1 MKLLYGEQWKGA
13 RSQDRN
19 ITGGRGEALSMGAT
33 ASAVQV
39 NTDTTSSLLF
49 VFGLVLFFFLDSK
62 SAFAPPTPLN
72 IWLLKSLYTS

>member
-49 VFGLVLFFFLDSK
+49 VFGLVLG
-62 SAFAPPTPLN
+62 
-72 IWLLKSLYTS
+72 W

>member
-49 VFGLVLFFFLDSK
+49 VFGLVLVFFWTVKVHLL
-62 SAFAPPTPLN
+62 PPPR
-72 IWLLKSLYTS
+72 